1 MRGYQKENETA
12 IDTIA
17 SMKREFTVK
26 EGDFVGQI
34 ERLNGEIARLRLESE
49 RTGGDSSRHLERQLA
64 AEASLKVQALEF
76 AERERELTRERE
88 ASRAAARAAE
98 AKLAGVDYEAIEKV
112 RLFNLFTC
120 TGNWCGL
127 TSCFL
132 FTGCRRFAIGN
143 RRRDNRDDDT

>member
-64 AEASLKVQALEF
+64 AEASLKAQALEF

-112 RLFNLFTC
+112 RLFQSLHGQLDWNDVVFSFYRMPKTC
-120 TGNWCGL
+120 DRE
-127 TSCFL
+127 SS
-132 FTGCRRFAIGN
+132 RRQS
-143 RRRDNRDDDT
+143 RR

>member
-1 MRGYQKENETA
+1 MRGYQKENEAA

-17 SMKREFTVK
+17 SMKREFTAK

-64 AEASLKVQALEF
+64 AEASLKAQALEF

-112 RLFNLFTC
+112 RSF
-120 TGNWCGL
+120 
-127 TSCFL
+127 
-132 FTGCRRFAIGN
+132 
-143 RRRDNRDDDT
+143 

>member
-49 RTGGDSSRHLERQLA
+49 RTGGDSSRRLERQLA
-64 AEASLKVQALEF
+64 AEASLKAQALEF

-88 ASRAAARAAE
+88 ASRAAARGAE

-112 RLFNLFTC
+112 RLFYLYYM
-120 TGNWCGL
+120 GNWNE

-143 RRRDNRDDDT
+143 RRGDNRDDDT

>member
-1 MRGYQKENETA
+1 VSLFFISKWAISLTSCFFTVSIAEAETLRREIQTQEAIMRGYQKENEAA

-49 RTGGDSSRHLERQLA
+49 RTGGESSRHLERQLA
-64 AEASLKVQALEF
+64 AEASLKAQALEF

-112 RLFNLFTC
+112 RLF
-120 TGNWCGL
+120 
-127 TSCFL
+127 
-132 FTGCRRFAIGN
+132 
-143 RRRDNRDDDT
+143 